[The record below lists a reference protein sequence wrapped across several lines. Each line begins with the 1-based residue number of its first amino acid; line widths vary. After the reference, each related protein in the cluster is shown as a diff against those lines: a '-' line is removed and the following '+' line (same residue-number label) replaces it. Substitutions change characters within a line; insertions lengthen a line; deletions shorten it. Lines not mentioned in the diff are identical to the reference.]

1 MTSDEIH
8 TRLDALADL
17 GLQVSVVYGESG
29 DHGRFYS
36 VDVLTKDLR
45 SFPQPFA
52 AETLEQAI
60 WIVEIEG
67 PKLIAHDDTTAGPKL
82 IT

>member
-1 MTSDEIH
+1 MTLSEIH

-17 GLQVSVVYGESG
+17 GLQVSFCYGESG

-36 VDVLTKDLR
+36 VDVLTNDLR

-52 AETLEQAI
+52 AKTLEQAI
-60 WIVEIEG
+60 WIAEIEG
-67 PKLIAHDDTTAGPKL
+67 PKLIA
-82 IT
+82 